1 MTVETDSEGPR
12 ERAALFG
19 LTGPWAHA
27 GYWISVAIVVYH
39 IAASVQLPSRLGLF
53 LSTQV
58 QSSISLASAVFV
70 VFLVSFNGERQSRAG
85 MVLSVLLAGAAL
97 VSLGVVIFDYPR
109 ILMYSLYGTL
119 DPTGVI
125 LALCLVA
132 PLLEALRRQI
142 GWILPI
148 LILLLVSL
156 VLFQAYL
163 PGALHGRGYSFDRL
177 MFSAYVGSQGIF
189 GLPLKVAAEILIVFI
204 VFGALI
210 AASGAGRWFLD
221 IALRLTGHRV
231 GGPAKSAVVA
241 SALFGS
247 ISGSPSANAASTGVL
262 TIPLMIRAGYKP
274 KFAAATEA
282 VSSTSGQILP
292 PVMGAI
298 AFVMAE
304 WTGNTYT
311 AIVQAATIPA
321 ILYIA
326 IIYASV
332 HFHARRENVVPA
344 DIPTQH
350 MWTLFKSGW
359 FFLVPI
365 TVLCLG
371 LFVLR
376 FPAQLAAGV
385 ALPFVVLVSFF
396 NKDRQMWLTPA
407 RIGACLVSSLASWRT
422 LAIISGAVGI
432 MVGAMQLSGVGI
444 KVSDFVIDLSG
455 GNLVVLLVLIG
466 FAALIMGMGLDAI
479 PSYITLATL
488 LAPALMALG
497 VSTVGAH
504 LYVVYWGL
512 ASFFTPPLC
521 IAVFITAGIAKS
533 DVWETGWEAVRLGL
547 GAFLVPFA
555 FVLEPALLLD
565 GSVPDIARA
574 AVTALVGAICL
585 STGLRGFALA
595 RLTLF
600 GRALM
605 IVGGILMIGPGLLL
619 PAAGFAIAGFVLFGQ
634 LDRFSW
640 RLVTDVAGAGAPRSR
655 PVAQEGAGAE

>member
-1 MTVETDSEGPR
+1 MIVASSSAGPR
-12 ERAALFG
+12 VSAALFG
-19 LTGPWAHA
+19 LPGLWARA
-27 GYWISVAIVVYH
+27 GYWICVAIVVYH
-39 IAASVQLPSRLGLF
+39 IGASVQLPSRLGLF
-53 LSTQV
+53 LPTQV

-70 VFLVSFNGERQSRAG
+70 VFLVSFHAKKRRRLA
-85 MVLSVLLAGAAL
+85 MVLSSLLAGAAL
-97 VSLGVVIFDYPR
+97 ISLSVVIFDYGR
-109 ILMYSLYGTL
+109 ILRYSLYGTL
-119 DPTGVI
+119 DAVGVL
-125 LALCLVA
+125 LALFLVV

-156 VLFQAYL
+156 VLFQPYL

-177 MFSAYVGSQGIF
+177 MFSAYVGGQGIF

-204 VFGALI
+204 VFGSLI
-210 AASGAGRWFLD
+210 EASGAGRWFLD

-231 GGPAKSAVVA
+231 GGPAKSAVIA
-241 SALFGS
+241 SAIFGS

-262 TIPLMIRAGYKP
+262 TIPLMIRSGYTP

-304 WTGNTYT
+304 WTGNTYA
-311 AIVQAATIPA
+311 AIVQAAAIPA

-332 HFHARRENVVPA
+332 HFHARRENVIPI
-344 DIPTQH
+344 DLPTQKLF
-350 MWTLFKSGW
+350 TLFISGW
-359 FFLVPI
+359 FYIVPI

-371 LFVLR
+371 LFLFR
-376 FPAQLAAGV
+376 FPPQLAAGL
-385 ALPFVVLVSFF
+385 ALPSVVLVSFL
-396 NKDRQMWLTPA
+396 NKDRRMWLTPY
-407 RIGACLVSSLASWRT
+407 RIADCLVSSLSSWKT

-455 GNLVVLLVLIG
+455 GNLIVLLILIG

-497 VSTVGAH
+497 VSAVGAH

-533 DVWETGWEAVRLGL
+533 EVWETGWEAVRLGL

-555 FVLEPALLLD
+555 FVLEPGLLMD
-565 GSVPDIARA
+565 GTLPDIVRA
-574 AVTALVGAICL
+574 ALTALVGAVCL

-595 RLTLF
+595 RLTMF
-600 GRALM
+600 GRVCM
-605 IVGGILMIGPGLLL
+605 IVGGIMMIGPGLVMPVLGL
-619 PAAGFAIAGFVLFGQ
+619 AIAGFVLVGQ
-634 LDRFSW
+634 WDRFAW
-640 RLVTDVAGAGAPRSR
+640 RVVTVLS
-655 PVAQEGAGAE
+655 E